1 MAEPWLEPPLLSPPV
16 EGGPHSAVP
25 CGTLTP
31 PLCWINSCCPMACPQ
46 PWSGCIQHCI
56 APQHLMP
63 GPGSPWHPVT
73 PQLPRGLPDMW
84 GSHGVPVQAAPQG
97 LTPGEALL
105 GVCPTIPRTELGQS
119 KLWGAEAVGAQ
130 QTLHTHPNTPPLP
143 AGMHGHSCAD
153 RQGKAQVHRCTRAQ
167 TIAHRC
173 SQAHRGT
180 VRQRE
185 RHRCTYT
192 QRGTHRQTDRQAQQM
207 HGHTAA
213 CTPGTH
219 TGGFPWGDVHKQTH
233 SPVRLRADTGS
244 HVWQHREN
252 RNESTRRRVCT
263 HTEGQG
269 KDLGQGMSHAALWG
283 SGTGAG

>member
-1 MAEPWLEPPLLSPPV
+1 MGS
-16 EGGPHSAVP
+16 
-25 CGTLTP
+25 
-31 PLCWINSCCPMACPQ
+31 LCK
-46 PWSGCIQHCI
+46 QH
-56 APQHLMP
+56 
-63 GPGSPWHPVT
+63 
-73 PQLPRGLPDMW
+73 PRGSHQVRRCW
-84 GSHGVPVQAAPQG
+84 GCAQPSRGRSWGRANFGVQRQWVHSRRCTHTQ
-97 LTPGEALL
+97 
-105 GVCPTIPRTELGQS
+105 
-119 KLWGAEAVGAQ
+119 
-130 QTLHTHPNTPPLP
+130 THPPCRLGCMDT
-143 AGMHGHSCAD
+143 AAQTD
-153 RQGKAQVHRCTRAQ
+153 RERHRCTGARVRRSSH
-167 TIAHRC
+167 TGAHRHTET
-173 SQAHRGT
+173 HRDT

-244 HVWQHREN
+244 HVWQHRQN

>member
-1 MAEPWLEPPLLSPPV
+1 
-16 EGGPHSAVP
+16 
-25 CGTLTP
+25 
-31 PLCWINSCCPMACPQ
+31 
-46 PWSGCIQHCI
+46 
-56 APQHLMP
+56 MP

-173 SQAHRGT
+173 SQAHRD
-180 VRQRE
+180 
-185 RHRCTYT
+185 T
-192 QRGTHRQTDRQAQQM
+192 QRHSQTKRKAQVHIHTERYTQTDRQTGAADARTHGCVHTWHTHRRVPVGGCAQ
-207 HGHTAA
+207 
-213 CTPGTH
+213 
-219 TGGFPWGDVHKQTH
+219 
-233 SPVRLRADTGS
+233 ADTLTGTPES
-244 HVWQHREN
+244 RHRF
-252 RNESTRRRVCT
+252 TRVAAQ
-263 HTEGQG
+263 TEQE
-269 KDLGQGMSHAALWG
+269 
-283 SGTGAG
+283 

>member
-25 CGTLTP
+25 CSTLTP

-63 GPGSPWHPVT
+63 GPGSPWHPAT
-73 PQLPRGLPDMW
+73 PQLPMGLQDTRG
-84 GSHGVPVQAAPQG
+84 SRGVPVQAAPQG
-97 LTPGEALL
+97 LTPGEVLL
-105 GVCPTIPRTELGQS
+105 GVCPTIPRMELGQS
-119 KLWGAEAVGAQ
+119 KLWGAEGAQ

-173 SQAHRGT
+173 SQAHRDT

-192 QRGTHRQTDRQAQQM
+192 QRGTHRQTDRRSR
-207 HGHTAA
+207 
-213 CTPGTH
+213 CTDT
-219 TGGFPWGDVHKQTH
+219 
-233 SPVRLRADTGS
+233 RLRAHLAHTQEGS
-244 HVWQHREN
+244 RGGMCTSRHTHRY
-252 RNESTRRRVCT
+252 T
-263 HTEGQG
+263 
-269 KDLGQGMSHAALWG
+269 
-283 SGTGAG
+283 